1 MKGGGLMEPATL
13 AVVVSIAAAA
23 IAIAIGGYGPAR
35 AEGEAVAKAM
45 EAIARQPESSGQIM
59 RALFVGLA
67 FIEAIAIYALVI
79 AMVILFAN
87 PLLEYIKK

>member
-1 MKGGGLMEPATL
+1 MEPTTL
-13 AVVVSIAAAA
+13 VITVSIAAAGLA
-23 IAIAIGGYGPAR
+23 IALGGYGPAR

-59 RALFVGLA
+59 RTLFVGLA

>member
-1 MKGGGLMEPATL
+1 MEPTTI
-13 AVVVSIAAAA
+13 VVTVSIAAAGLA
-23 IAIAIGGYGPAR
+23 IALGGYGPAR

-59 RALFVGLA
+59 RTLFVGLA

>member
-1 MKGGGLMEPATL
+1 M
-13 AVVVSIAAAA
+13 VVVSIAAAA
-23 IAIAIGGYGPAR
+23 LAIAIGGYGPAR
-35 AEGEAVAKAM
+35 SEGEAVAKAM

-59 RALFVGLA
+59 RTLFVGLA

-87 PLLEYIKK
+87 PLLEFIKK

>member
-1 MKGGGLMEPATL
+1 MDSGTL
-13 AVVVSIAAAA
+13 VVVVSVLAAALA
-23 IAIAIGGYGPAR
+23 IALGGYGPAR

-45 EAIARQPESSGQIM
+45 DAIARQPESAGQIM
-59 RALFVGLA
+59 RTLFVGLA

-87 PLLEYIKK
+87 PLLDLVGK

>member
-1 MKGGGLMEPATL
+1 MNPVTI
-13 AVVVSIAAAA
+13 VVSVSIVAAALA
-23 IAIAIGGYGPAR
+23 IAVGGYGPAR
-35 AEGEAVAKAM
+35 SEGEAVARAM

-59 RALFVGLA
+59 RTLFIGLA

-87 PLLEYIKK
+87 PLLEYLKK

>member
-1 MKGGGLMEPATL
+1 MEPTTL
-13 AVVVSIAAAA
+13 VVVVSIAAAGLA
-23 IAIAIGGYGPAR
+23 IAVGGYGPAR

-59 RALFVGLA
+59 RTLFVGLA

-87 PLLEYIKK
+87 PLLEYVKK

>member
-1 MKGGGLMEPATL
+1 MDSHTII
-13 AVVVSIAAAA
+13 VIVSVLAAAL
-23 IAIAIGGYGPAR
+23 AIAIGGYGPAR

-45 EAIARQPESSGQIM
+45 DAIARQPESAGQIM
-59 RALFVGLA
+59 RTLFVGLA

-87 PLLEYIKK
+87 PLLDLLEK

>member
-1 MKGGGLMEPATL
+1 MTDNTL
-13 AVVVSIAAAA
+13 IVAVSIAAAG
-23 IAIAIGGYGPAR
+23 ITMAIGGYAPAR

-59 RALFVGLA
+59 RTLFVGLA

-87 PLLEYIKK
+87 PLLEYVVK

>member
-1 MKGGGLMEPATL
+1 MDSNTIIV
-13 AVVVSIAAAA
+13 AVSVLAAALA
-23 IAIAIGGYGPAR
+23 IAVGGYGPAR

-59 RALFVGLA
+59 RTLFVGLA

-87 PLLEYIKK
+87 PLLDLIAK

>member
-1 MKGGGLMEPATL
+1 MDPTTL
-13 AVVVSIAAAA
+13 VVTVSRAAAA
-23 IAIAIGGYGPAR
+23 LAIALGGYGPAR

-45 EAIARQPESSGQIM
+45 EAIARQPESAGQIM
-59 RALFVGLA
+59 RTLFVGLA

-87 PLLEYIKK
+87 PLLDYLKR

>member
-1 MKGGGLMEPATL
+1 MDSGTVIVA
-13 AVVVSIAAAA
+13 VSIAAAGITMA
-23 IAIAIGGYGPAR
+23 LGGYGPAR

-45 EAIARQPESSGQIM
+45 EAIARQPESAGQIM
-59 RALFVGLA
+59 RTLFVGLA

-87 PLLEYIKK
+87 PLLEHVTK

>member
-1 MKGGGLMEPATL
+1 MDPTTL
-13 AVVVSIAAAA
+13 VVTVSIAAAGL
-23 IAIAIGGYGPAR
+23 AIAIGGYGPAR

-59 RALFVGLA
+59 RTLFVGLA

-87 PLLEYIKK
+87 PLLEYMKK